1 MILRDSGLE
10 TPGVCLVTSCC
21 VYGSSCPKMALSC
34 VRDAQTGKTQ
44 LSVPTVQVQ
53 ASHVMWDAHVHT
65 IVLSSYCEA
74 NQLASPCDSAL
85 QQDDRCYNIINEYNI
100 LRTSLYYTNQPWHTF
115 CPRARWEALSCGRE
129 PLCSHAIMPLLSM
142 WKTDVALITPEVA
155 FEMWGSYKIILMTKT
170 HKSSTT
176 EMNASSLQNHLNTI
190 ILTVSSLTSAKRLFS
205 LWSFLRVFSGIT

>member
-1 MILRDSGLE
+1 MILRDSGFE

-21 VYGSSCPKMALSC
+21 VWEFLSKNGVVMRPRRANGQNAAFGSHRPSPSITC
-34 VRDAQTGKTQ
+34 
-44 LSVPTVQVQ
+44 
-53 ASHVMWDAHVHT
+53 HVGRPCTHYCF
-65 IVLSSYCEA
+65 IICEA

-142 WKTDVALITPEVA
+142 
-155 FEMWGSYKIILMTKT
+155 
-170 HKSSTT
+170 
-176 EMNASSLQNHLNTI
+176 
-190 ILTVSSLTSAKRLFS
+190 
-205 LWSFLRVFSGIT
+205 